1 MPTELQRSAR
11 SILAHRPRPCE
22 DVLDEVYR
30 NYATSNP
37 FVPLIRFV
45 AHATMGAEA
54 LVGLGMGRTLR
65 EWMEGHRPRPYE
77 APRTG
82 IPLPT
87 NWTRALGQADC
98 YGDWVGFFEA
108 ELVRSPFPDVLG
120 QWLPRFVHDVGA
132 LLFHGLIRTAHAV
145 RALDR
150 QDTPARRGELARGLA
165 LWAVGVRRPA
175 VDMVVSAGQDDPEG
189 DPGGGGEEN
198 AENAAPILRFA
209 RAGAATL
216 VVHPSV
222 PNVHLVTG
230 PMAYGMVAHH
240 LGPEVHRRAAAAF
253 DRTHA
258 DALRRFDRL
267 RARAESEPLPTLDP
281 EFLAWLSVQRDA
293 HPIKLTEAALRA
305 YEATEDELF
314 LRAVGKARHL
324 HGAQNLLGLRWAIS
338 RRVA

>member
-1 MPTELQRSAR
+1 MATELQRLAR
-11 SILAHRPRPCE
+11 SILAHRSRPGE

-30 NYATSNP
+30 NYAPSHP

-54 LVGLGMGRTLR
+54 LVGLGLGRALPV
-65 EWMEGHRPRPYE
+65 WMEGHRPRPYE

-82 IPLPT
+82 IAFPA
-87 NWTRALGQADC
+87 NWTQALGQADC

-108 ELVRSPFPDVLG
+108 ELVRCPFPQVLA

-145 RALDR
+145 RALDQR
-150 QDTPARRGELARGLA
+150 DTPARRGELARGLA
-165 LWAVGVRRPA
+165 LWAIGVRRPV
-175 VDMVVSAGQDDPEG
+175 VDAIPAGQEDAK
-189 DPGGGGEEN
+189 N
-198 AENAAPILRFA
+198 ADPILRFA
-209 RAGAATL
+209 RAGAAML

-230 PMAYGMVAHH
+230 PMAYRMVAHH
-240 LGPEVHRRAAAAF
+240 LDPEVHRRAAAAF

-258 DALRRFDRL
+258 DAVRQFDRL
-267 RARAESEPLPTLDP
+267 RARAVSEPLPTLDP
-281 EFLAWLSVQRDA
+281 DFLLWLSGQRDA
-293 HPIKLTEAALRA
+293 HPVKLTEAALRA
-305 YEATEDELF
+305 YEATDDDLF

-324 HGAQNLLGLRWAIS
+324 HGVPNLLGLRWAIS